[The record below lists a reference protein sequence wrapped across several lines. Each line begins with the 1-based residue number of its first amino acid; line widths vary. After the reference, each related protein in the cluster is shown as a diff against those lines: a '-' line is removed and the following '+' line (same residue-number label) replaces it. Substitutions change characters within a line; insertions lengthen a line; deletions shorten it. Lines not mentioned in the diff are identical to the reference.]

1 MEYERGHAS
10 PVNTEPASRRGKHS
24 LIRRKKKYT
33 YGLKKSP
40 DNSGEKNK
48 IKKIRNKK
56 NAIVSGS
63 LI

>member
-24 LIRRKKKYT
+24 LIRRKKIH
-33 YGLKKSP
+33 LWSKKSP

-48 IKKIRNKK
+48 IKKNQE
-56 NAIVSGS
+56 
-63 LI
+63 